1 MLGHPSPQKLALL
14 QSLVPDVISCN
25 NNKNFD
31 CFVCPLA
38 KQKRL
43 PFHSSVSSSSCC
55 FDLIHV
61 DIWGPY
67 STHSL
72 NSSKYFLTLVDDY
85 SRCTWVFLMKKKNL
99 ILHS

>member
-85 SRCTWVFLMKKKNL
+85 SRCTWVFLMKKK
-99 ILHS
+99 I